1 MDNPICPETGA
12 PMERGVRP
20 MMITY
25 KDQSLTFDMPGW
37 YGDASAEGIHGSAD
51 MKVSDHALSLLMVR
65 VEKLSG

>member
-1 MDNPICPETGA
+1 MICPETGA

-37 YGDASAEGIHGSAD
+37 LRRRKCRGHSW
-51 MKVSDHALSLLMVR
+51 
-65 VEKLSG
+65 